1 MVPKMITEEEKI
13 PLLSY
18 IQWLRMQ
25 NKLTER
31 YIRTREKKL
40 LTRISCIHMGEV
52 NDESFQEVVRS

>member
-1 MVPKMITEEEKI
+1 MITEEEKI

-31 YIRTREKKL
+31 YIRTREKK
-40 LTRISCIHMGEV
+40 IINMCIMYTHG
-52 NDESFQEVVRS
+52 RSQ